1 MDLIKY
7 VGSFHSGNKDLLND
21 VEEGK
26 AFFSEIFYWYES
38 KLSNYLLTVPFK
50 DMYFDDLYDR
60 FKNLF
65 LREKDK
71 LIEKI
76 YPVTFELMDAHFKLV
91 VYDPIFNQ
99 VIEQIA
105 EVDQERAFFMN
116 YVKKR
121 GWVVTDQFWVYLQ
134 EYGEIHISEIC
145 SNYAV
150 KLIPASFVEKCHLK
164 IVNLKN

>member
-7 VGSFHSGNKDLLND
+7 VGSFHYGNQDVLNN
-21 VEEGK
+21 VEESK
-26 AFFSEIFYWYES
+26 AFFSEIFYWYKS
-38 KLSNYLLTVPFK
+38 KLSNYLLTIPFK
-50 DMYFDDLYDR
+50 DMDFDDLYER

-65 LREKDK
+65 LREKEK
-71 LIEKI
+71 LIVKS

-99 VIEQIA
+99 VIERIA
-105 EVDQERAFFMN
+105 EVDQERTFFMN

-121 GWVVTDQFWVYLQ
+121 GWKVTDQFLVYLQ

-150 KLIPASFVEKCHLK
+150 KLIPVLFVEKCHLK
-164 IVNLKN
+164 IV